1 MTWCQGPCPACTK
14 KEGSNDYTCV
24 TGGGSN
30 QVTIGRD
37 SETEWFVSCHY
48 RDWADWVDV
57 GDIPDS
63 LEEIL
68 PLSLRLTSVGFIRY
82 GQSTQF

>member
-1 MTWCQGPCPACTK
+1 M
-14 KEGSNDYTCV
+14 

-82 GQSTQF
+82 ARYNAILGFLNKLLKYSRIQS

>member
-1 MTWCQGPCPACTK
+1 M
-14 KEGSNDYTCV
+14 
-24 TGGGSN
+24 
-30 QVTIGRD
+30 TIGRD

-82 GQSTQF
+82 IWSINAIFVFLNKQIT